1 MAKRFISSEIWD
13 KDWFLDLPSK
23 YKILW
28 FYLCTKCDVA
38 GVFDPNLKTVSKI
51 LGEKFCEAEVLKVFQ
66 GKVYKVKDK
75 WVLRKFIT
83 FQYGDNISSKMI
95 SPITTALA
103 KIGLTIDTVSI
114 EYPYS
119 IDTPIDIEKEIEIE
133 IEKDNNDNKVLINND
148 NKVFNND
155 NNKILYMEKG
165 MGNGECSSREYDV
178 KQRLNNGEI
187 TVKGCNNNKIK
198 YLDYVYLTS
207 TEYKSLV
214 EKFGESNTQDRIA
227 RLNDYGHQKPKKFR
241 EYGSHYHTILAWARR
256 DETNNPGASSR
267 VSLTKQQ
274 ASNLAQLSALRK
286 EQLGELPKL

>member
-119 IDTPIDIEKEIEIE
+119 IDTPKDKEIE

-155 NNKILYMEKG
+155 NNKILYMD
-165 MGNGECSSREYDV
+165 NGKATQSELDV
-178 KQRLNNGEI
+178 KQPLNNGEI
-187 TVKGCNNNKIK
+187 TVKDSNTNKIK

-207 TEYKSLV
+207 IEYKSLV
-214 EKFGESNTQDRIA
+214 DKFGASDTQDRIA
-227 RLNDYGHQKPKKFR
+227 RLNEYGHQFPKKFK
-241 EYGSHYHTILAWARR
+241 EYGSHYHTILAWARK
-256 DETNNPGASSR
+256 DP
-267 VSLTKQQ
+267 VVKDPKKPDP
-274 ASNLAQLSALRK
+274 LAIRGQEVLKKVKEWEK
-286 EQLGELPKL
+286 EQKQ